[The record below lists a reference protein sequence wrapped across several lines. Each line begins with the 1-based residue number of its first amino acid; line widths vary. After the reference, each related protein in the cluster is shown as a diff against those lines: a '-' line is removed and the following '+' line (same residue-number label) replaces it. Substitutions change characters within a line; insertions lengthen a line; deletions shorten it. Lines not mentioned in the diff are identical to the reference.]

1 MISQYIWQGIWILR
15 NSILMGI
22 IIYIL
27 IYGVLLISKRRKV
40 VDIKQIISEAMLSIY
55 TISLLKITGIIGMK
69 FYFWD
74 VMNGRYNL
82 SLILF
87 EDVSLIMLFLNLLL
101 FVPYG
106 ILLPCV
112 FKNLNIKKVV
122 MIGFF
127 TSLSIEVTQL
137 FGGRYTEIDDLII
150 NTLGTLVG
158 FIIYSYTTKNIFKV
172 NNTKRNKLC
181 CIIQVTRKW
190 VKEMKL
196 MYNILVVDDDKEIV
210 ESIEIFLKNEGYN
223 VYKAY
228 NGMEALDV
236 LVNNDVHLI
245 LMDIMM
251 PKLDGIKAT
260 IKIREEKNIPI
271 ILVSAKSE
279 DTDKIMGLN
288 IGADDYITKPFNLL
302 ELIARVKSNLR
313 RYVTLGTYNNEKLGN
328 NEVLISGGL
337 ELNTSTKEV
346 KVDGQIVRVTPIE
359 FKILNLLIANK
370 GRVFSIDEIYE
381 KVWNEESFNVENTVA
396 VHIRRIRGK
405 IEINPKEPRYLK
417 VVWGVGYKIEK
428 L

>member
-1 MISQYIWQGIWILR
+1 
-15 NSILMGI
+15 
-22 IIYIL
+22 
-27 IYGVLLISKRRKV
+27 
-40 VDIKQIISEAMLSIY
+40 
-55 TISLLKITGIIGMK
+55 
-69 FYFWD
+69 
-74 VMNGRYNL
+74 
-82 SLILF
+82 
-87 EDVSLIMLFLNLLL
+87 
-101 FVPYG
+101 
-106 ILLPCV
+106 
-112 FKNLNIKKVV
+112 
-122 MIGFF
+122 
-127 TSLSIEVTQL
+127 
-137 FGGRYTEIDDLII
+137 
-150 NTLGTLVG
+150 
-158 FIIYSYTTKNIFKV
+158 
-172 NNTKRNKLC
+172 
-181 CIIQVTRKW
+181 
-190 VKEMKL
+190 

-279 DTDKIMGLN
+279 DTAKIMGLN

>member
-1 MISQYIWQGIWILR
+1 
-15 NSILMGI
+15 
-22 IIYIL
+22 
-27 IYGVLLISKRRKV
+27 
-40 VDIKQIISEAMLSIY
+40 
-55 TISLLKITGIIGMK
+55 
-69 FYFWD
+69 
-74 VMNGRYNL
+74 
-82 SLILF
+82 
-87 EDVSLIMLFLNLLL
+87 
-101 FVPYG
+101 
-106 ILLPCV
+106 
-112 FKNLNIKKVV
+112 
-122 MIGFF
+122 
-127 TSLSIEVTQL
+127 
-137 FGGRYTEIDDLII
+137 
-150 NTLGTLVG
+150 
-158 FIIYSYTTKNIFKV
+158 
-172 NNTKRNKLC
+172 
-181 CIIQVTRKW
+181 
-190 VKEMKL
+190 

-210 ESIEIFLKNEGYN
+210 ESIEIFLRNEGYN

-228 NGMEALDV
+228 NGVEALDI
-236 LVNNDVHLI
+236 LVNKEVHLI

-313 RYVTLGTYNNEKLGN
+313 RYITLGTYNNENIN
-328 NEVLISGGL
+328 NKEVLISGGL

-346 KVDGQIVRVTPIE
+346 KVDGQVVKVTPIE
-359 FKILNLLIANK
+359 FKILNLLLANK

-381 KVWNEESFNVENTVA
+381 RVWNEESFNVENTVA
-396 VHIRRIRGK
+396 VHIRRIREK

>member
-1 MISQYIWQGIWILR
+1 
-15 NSILMGI
+15 
-22 IIYIL
+22 
-27 IYGVLLISKRRKV
+27 
-40 VDIKQIISEAMLSIY
+40 
-55 TISLLKITGIIGMK
+55 
-69 FYFWD
+69 
-74 VMNGRYNL
+74 
-82 SLILF
+82 
-87 EDVSLIMLFLNLLL
+87 
-101 FVPYG
+101 
-106 ILLPCV
+106 
-112 FKNLNIKKVV
+112 
-122 MIGFF
+122 
-127 TSLSIEVTQL
+127 
-137 FGGRYTEIDDLII
+137 
-150 NTLGTLVG
+150 
-158 FIIYSYTTKNIFKV
+158 
-172 NNTKRNKLC
+172 
-181 CIIQVTRKW
+181 
-190 VKEMKL
+190 

-346 KVDGQIVRVTPIE
+346 KVDGQIVIVTPIE

>member
-1 MISQYIWQGIWILR
+1 
-15 NSILMGI
+15 
-22 IIYIL
+22 
-27 IYGVLLISKRRKV
+27 
-40 VDIKQIISEAMLSIY
+40 
-55 TISLLKITGIIGMK
+55 
-69 FYFWD
+69 
-74 VMNGRYNL
+74 
-82 SLILF
+82 
-87 EDVSLIMLFLNLLL
+87 
-101 FVPYG
+101 
-106 ILLPCV
+106 
-112 FKNLNIKKVV
+112 
-122 MIGFF
+122 
-127 TSLSIEVTQL
+127 
-137 FGGRYTEIDDLII
+137 
-150 NTLGTLVG
+150 
-158 FIIYSYTTKNIFKV
+158 
-172 NNTKRNKLC
+172 
-181 CIIQVTRKW
+181 
-190 VKEMKL
+190 

-210 ESIEIFLKNEGYN
+210 ESIEIFLRNEGYN

-228 NGMEALDV
+228 NGIEALDV
-236 LVNNDVHLI
+236 LVNKEVHLI

-313 RYVTLGTYNNEKLGN
+313 RYVTLGNYNSQNINN
-328 NEVLISGGL
+328 NEVLSSGGL

-346 KVDGQIVRVTPIE
+346 KVDGQLVKVTPIE
-359 FKILNLLIANK
+359 FKILNLLLANK

-381 KVWNEESFNVENTVA
+381 RVWNEESFNVENTVA
-396 VHIRRIRGK
+396 VHIRRIREK